1 MTDSNQTRHAAAAAL
16 LDRIQDHLAAESH
29 HLDDMIDCSRELQRQ
44 LRRKPAQSADE
55 LPKLFRQIEE
65 RQRAIDQARQN
76 VVAVL
81 ADLPGEPTTLSG
93 FMSLLPDERTATVK
107 QLRSEIFDKLDTV
120 RSITLGNQMV
130 LYYSFDFYQR
140 MLRGL
145 TGNDPQPAGY
155 SPTGRRESIET
166 GQVMFKNC

>member
-1 MTDSNQTRHAAAAAL
+1 MNSHQTRHAAAAAL
-16 LDRIQDHLAAESH
+16 LDRIQSHLKSESQ

-44 LRRKPAQSADE
+44 LRRQPGQSADE
-55 LPKLFRQIEE
+55 LPKLFRKIEE
-65 RQRAIDQARQN
+65 RQQAIDQARQN

-81 ADLPGEPTTLSG
+81 ADLPGQPTNLSG
-93 FMSLLPDERTATVK
+93 YMALLPEDNAEVVQ
-107 QLRSEIFDKLDTV
+107 QLRSEIFEKLDTV

-145 TGNDPQPAGY
+145 TGNDPQPTGY
-155 SPTGRRESIET
+155 SPTGRRENIET

>member
-1 MTDSNQTRHAAAAAL
+1 
-16 LDRIQDHLAAESH
+16 
-29 HLDDMIDCSRELQRQ
+29 
-44 LRRKPAQSADE
+44 
-55 LPKLFRQIEE
+55 
-65 RQRAIDQARQN
+65 

-81 ADLPGEPTTLSG
+81 ADLPGQPTNLSG
-93 FMSLLPDERTATVK
+93 YMALLPENNAEVVQ
-107 QLRSEIFDKLDTV
+107 QLRAEIFDKLDTV

-145 TGNDPQPAGY
+145 TGNDPQPTGY
-155 SPTGRRESIET
+155 SPNGRRENIET